1 MTVPTRTFNGRD
13 LVLIA
18 GLLAVTL
25 WRLLPAVNT
34 TAFHRDEARWIGN
47 SAILREWRNP
57 FGIRW
62 QDEGYE
68 NRYGTG
74 DESNRRRNQAP
85 LAMYVIGLGLLVQG
99 EGLTT
104 IGYWIMT
111 QDTDWNT
118 EMGNMPSASELTAG
132 RRTSVA
138 LAVLTVIALYVLG
151 TMLTNRVGG
160 VVAAVLYGMHPL
172 VQTTSTRAWSDPLLV
187 LCIVSAALAAVWL
200 VDRPTWQRA
209 GVLGVVL
216 GLGAAAKLSPL
227 PLAVALGGAGL
238 GLWVAGAVA
247 PTLVSDRLRQFGLR
261 LGVVPIA
268 AVLTFVAIYPY
279 LWRNPV
285 THLYQIYAY
294 RAQSFDEQSVNSP
307 DAAVPS
313 RGDAFRRIGY
323 ELGDRFST
331 SGLIVEELEGWL
343 GRDLP
348 ASLAYLDLVVAVLG
362 LLILV
367 AMVVR
372 FGLLSPAAAVSAVV
386 GGQALLILLTMEV
399 EYARYMLPVV
409 LLVAILAGI
418 VAGTAWEWVLAEWHD
433 RDSGTRGPAI
443 HMAVTTEKATG
454 VGDNVAELSSHAIAG

>member
-1 MTVPTRTFNGRD
+1 MTASIRGSRAID
-13 LVLIA
+13 LIVLVVLV
-18 GLLAVTL
+18 GVTL
-25 WRLLPAVNT
+25 WRLLPAIDT
-34 TAFHRDEARWIGN
+34 TTFHRDEARWIGN

-68 NRYGTG
+68 NLYGTG
-74 DESNRRRNQAP
+74 DESNRRSNQAP
-85 LAMYVIGLGLLVQG
+85 LAMYVIGLGLVAQG
-99 EGLTT
+99 EGMST

-118 EMGNMPSASELTAG
+118 EMGNMPSAGELTAG

-151 TMLTNRVGG
+151 IMLTNRVGG
-160 VVAAVLYGMHPL
+160 VVAALLYGLHPL
-172 VQTTSTRAWSDPLLV
+172 VQVTSTRAWSDPLLV
-187 LCIVSAALAAVWL
+187 LCIIGAALAAVWL
-200 VDRPTWQRA
+200 VARPTWLRA

-238 GLWVAGAVA
+238 CLWIGGAYVPA
-247 PTLVSDRLRQFGLR
+247 VIHQRLRQLGLR
-261 LGVVPIA
+261 LVAVPIV

-285 THLYQIYAY
+285 THLYRIYAY
-294 RAQSFDEQSVNSP
+294 RARSFDEQSVNSP
-307 DAAVPS
+307 DAAVQN

-331 SGLIVEELEGWL
+331 SGLIVEQLEEWL

-348 ASLAYLDLVVAVLG
+348 ASLAYLDLVVAALG
-362 LLILV
+362 LLMLV
-367 AMVVR
+367 AIVVR
-372 FGLLSPAAAVSAVV
+372 LGLMSPAAAVSAVV

-409 LLVAILAGI
+409 LLVAVLVGVTAGL
-418 VAGTAWEWVLAEWHD
+418 VWSWVRTTGME
-433 RDSGTRGPAI
+433 RFRTTRTRRTMELVQEPS
-443 HMAVTTEKATG
+443 ATG
-454 VGDNVAELSSHAIAG
+454 FPEPHVWTAG